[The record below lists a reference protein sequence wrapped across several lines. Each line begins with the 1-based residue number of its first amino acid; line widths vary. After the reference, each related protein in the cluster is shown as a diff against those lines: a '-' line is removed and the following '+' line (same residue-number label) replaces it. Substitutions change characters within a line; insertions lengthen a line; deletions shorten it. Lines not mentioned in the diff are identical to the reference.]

1 MKFQGTQA
9 IKEMK
14 KTHNIGIMSY
24 EKMKK
29 RNIAIARG
37 EYTPMHGDPKVF
49 FPSADSIQA
58 MKEACRQ
65 NLLSFD
71 TIDELMA
78 DLTGDD

>member
-1 MKFQGTQA
+1 
-9 IKEMK
+9 MK

-37 EYTPMHGDPKVF
+37 EYTPMHADPKVF
-49 FPSADSIQA
+49 FPSANSIQA
-58 MKEACRQ
+58 LKEARRQ
-65 NLLSFD
+65 NLPPFD

-78 DLTGDD
+78 DLTRYD

>member
-1 MKFQGTQA
+1 MKFQDTQA
-9 IKEMK
+9 SKEMQ
-14 KTHNIGIMSY
+14 KTRNIGIMSY

-37 EYTPMHGDPKVF
+37 EYAPKHGDPKVF

-58 MKEACRQ
+58 MKEAHRQ
-65 NLLSFD
+65 NLPSFD
-71 TIDELMA
+71 SVDELMA

>member
-1 MKFQGTQA
+1 LKFQGTQA
-9 IKEMK
+9 RKEMK

-37 EYTPMHGDPKVF
+37 EYTPVHGDPKVYF
-49 FPSADSIQA
+49 I
-58 MKEACRQ
+58 
-65 NLLSFD
+65 
-71 TIDELMA
+71 A